1 MRKILSSVL
10 LISFF
15 TSTTFAQENLFSNLD
30 YPELQVSPRATE
42 RLAQLAEMEEK
53 NTLLLEWTMI
63 TSGAMTLF
71 AGAKQKGNYRDANPT
86 DKEKEESDMAANAGM
101 IVGAGWVTLGTV
113 MGFKKWSGARL
124 AEVKRIPGKDKRAE
138 LARERLA
145 EEALEFASNTTST
158 LETLSVITNFA
169 TSIYLTSYSTD
180 ENRVYGLLAATTSF
194 LPWLFP
200 NVYHT
205 TYEKHLEYKKKIYA
219 PLVSMGLGNKLE
231 PTMNW
236 TWNF

>member
-1 MRKILSSVL
+1 MRNLLSLVLFISILSS
-10 LISFF
+10 
-15 TSTTFAQENLFSNLD
+15 TTLAQENLFSNLD

-71 AGAKQKGNYRDANPT
+71 AGIKHKGTYRQDNPT
-86 DKEKEESDMAANAGM
+86 EKEKEDSDMAATAG
-101 IVGAGWVTLGTV
+101 IAVGAGWVTLGTI

-124 AEVKRIPGKDKRAE
+124 SEVKRIQNKDKRSD

-145 EEALEFASNTTST
+145 EEALEYASNTTST
-158 LETLSVITNFA
+158 LETLSVVTNFA
-169 TSIYLTSYSTD
+169 TSMYITSNSRD

-200 NVYHT
+200 NVYRT
-205 TYEKHLEYKKKIYA
+205 TYEKHLEYKKKIYT
-219 PLVSMGLGNKLE
+219 PLVGVGFGNKLE
-231 PTMNW
+231 PMMNW

>member
-1 MRKILSSVL
+1 MRKIISSVL
-10 LISFF
+10 LISFI

-63 TSGAMTLF
+63 TSGAMTLI
-71 AGAKQKGNYRDANPT
+71 AGVKHRGNYKETDLT
-86 DKEKEESDMAANAGM
+86 DKEKEESDMAGAAGM
-101 IVGAGWVTLGTV
+101 IVGAGWITLGTV
-113 MGFKKWSGARL
+113 MGLKKWSAARL
-124 AEVKRIPGKDKRAE
+124 AEVKRIPGKDKRAD

-145 EEALEFASNTTST
+145 EEALEYASSTTST
-158 LETLSVITNFA
+158 LENLSVFTNFA
-169 TSIYLTSYSTD
+169 TSLYITSYATD

-200 NVYHT
+200 NVYHK
-205 TYEKHLEYKKKIYA
+205 TYQKHLEYKKKIYA
-219 PLVSMGLGNKLE
+219 PLVGIGFGNKLE
-231 PTMNW
+231 PMMNW

>member
-1 MRKILSSVL
+1 
-10 LISFF
+10 
-15 TSTTFAQENLFSNLD
+15 
-30 YPELQVSPRATE
+30 
-42 RLAQLAEMEEK
+42 
-53 NTLLLEWTMI
+53 MI

-71 AGAKQKGNYRDANPT
+71 AGAKQKGSYRETDPT
-86 DKEKEESDMAANAGM
+86 DKEKEESDMAATAGM

-124 AEVKRIPGKDKRAE
+124 AEVKRIPGKDKRAD
-138 LARERLA
+138 LARERIA
-145 EEALEFASNTTST
+145 EEALEYASSTTST

-169 TSIYLTSYSTD
+169 TSLYLVSYATD

-200 NVYHT
+200 NVYQT

-219 PLVSMGLGNKLE
+219 PLVGIGFGNKLE
-231 PTMNW
+231 PMMNW